1 MVRHYLTLHLLV
13 LIWGFTAILGMS
25 IEIPSV
31 EVVFY
36 RTLIACVVLL
46 GYILIRRKKLTPIF
60 DRGGLFQL
68 GTGVIIAAHW
78 ILFFLAARVSN
89 VSVCLAGMATT
100 SLWTA
105 FLEPFYHRKRVQP
118 FEVFLGFMAL
128 VGMVVIFNV
137 AFDFWLGLL
146 LAIIS
151 ALLSAIFTIINAEF
165 VKKERDPFV
174 ITFYEMLGAVVSII
188 LFFPF
193 YSSLRGGLV
202 LEITWMDFL
211 WLALLAVVCT
221 VYAYSIS
228 VQLMKH
234 ISPFTM
240 NLTVNLEPVY
250 GIVLAVLIFG
260 SREEMSAGFYVGT
273 SLILMAVLAYPLFN
287 KTFRRKPL
295 PNRHASP

>member
-1 MVRHYLTLHLLV
+1 MARHYLTMHLLV
-13 LIWGFTAILGMS
+13 LIWGFTAILGML

-36 RTLIACVVLL
+36 RTLIACLVLL
-46 GYILIRRKKLTPIF
+46 GYILLRRKKLTAMF
-60 DRGGLFQL
+60 DKGGMFQM

-118 FEVFLGFMAL
+118 FEVFLGVMAL
-128 VGMVVIFNV
+128 AGMVVIFNV
-137 AFDFWLGLL
+137 AFDFWLGLV

-165 VKKERDPFV
+165 VKKGRDPFV
-174 ITFYEMLGAVVSII
+174 ITFYEMLGAVVSIV
-188 LFFPF
+188 LFFPL
-193 YSSLRGGLV
+193 YSSLKGGLV
-202 LEITWMDFL
+202 LGITWMDFL
-211 WLALLAVVCT
+211 WLVLLAVVCT

-250 GIVLAVLIFG
+250 GIILAVLIFG
-260 SREEMSAGFYVGT
+260 SSEEMSTGFYIGT
-273 SLILMAVLAYPLFN
+273 SLILLAVLAYPLFN
-287 KTFRRKPL
+287 KTFRRNPL